1 MDNNM
6 TTKLL
11 ALALLAGGSMFA
23 QTRFSIGVGVGGYQP
38 GYAPAPAYAF
48 NQPPC
53 PGPDYDWVD
62 GYWSGS
68 GPRHSWI
75 AGYWTRR
82 PYRGGYNYNGAY
94 GRQGFARGF
103 SQDRNR
109 SFDRDRD
116 NRGGNRDRGSVNGQ
130 GYGRGSGQNNRQG
143 NGYANGFR
151 SR

>member
-1 MDNNM
+1 MK
-6 TTKLL
+6 TKLMVL
-11 ALALLAGGSMFA
+11 VLLAGGSMFA
-23 QTRFSIGVGVGGYQP
+23 QTRFSIGIGVGGYQP

-48 NQPPC
+48 NQPPM

-82 PYRGGYNYNGAY
+82 PYRY
-94 GRQGFARGF
+94 
-103 SQDRNR
+103 QDRSR
-109 SFDRDRD
+109 GFDRDRN
-116 NRGGNRDRGSVNGQ
+116 NRGGNRDRGRVNGQ
-130 GYGRGSGQNNRQG
+130 SYGQGSGQNNRQG